1 MLGASSLAATRW
13 RTGPVGRRRATRR
26 EVVSGCESSDG
37 FGGWSSTPTV
47 FASSST
53 FASDG
58 FLSSI
63 SKSLGGSFALE
74 LANEGG
80 SFALELAN
88 EDGSSGSEL
97 GGGGGSLALDL
108 GSGGGSLDLAMGSG
122 DGSLVPELGKG
133 GSLSVCEGGNAGGSC
148 PVFLP
153 VVIAGGAGPS
163 PPPFLLGSG
172 RLGSSLPSALSAPG
186 FFFFWS
192 RAINPSYEAARMR
205 PFVPRSAPIAYGQKG
220 IPRDQGSPGG
230 ELTKHCRA
238 NCYSTRPSMVW
249 PEFGAKE
256 RFP

>member
-1 MLGASSLAATRW
+1 MLGASSFAATRW

-47 FASSST
+47 SASSST

-74 LANEGG
+74 LANEVG
-80 SFALELAN
+80 SI
-88 EDGSSGSEL
+88 GSEL

-122 DGSLVPELGKG
+122 GGSLVPELGKG

-172 RLGSSLPSALSAPG
+172 RLGSSLTSALSAPG

-205 PFVPRSAPIAYGQKG
+205 PFVPPSAPIADGQKG
-220 IPRDQGSPGG
+220 IPRDKGSPGG